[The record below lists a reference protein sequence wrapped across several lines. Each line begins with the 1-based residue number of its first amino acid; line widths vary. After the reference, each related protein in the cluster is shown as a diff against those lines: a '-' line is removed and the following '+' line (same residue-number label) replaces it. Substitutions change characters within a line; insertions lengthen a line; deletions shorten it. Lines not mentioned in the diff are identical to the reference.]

1 MSETERIRATQ
12 SATGSSDGGNGAGQ
26 IAGTAAV
33 DATACSCESNGAPGG
48 AKASETKRI
57 RLTRLTERGG

>member
-1 MSETERIRATQ
+1 MSKTTQ
-12 SATGSSDGGNGAGQ
+12 SATGSSDDGNGAVQ

-33 DATACSCESNGAPGG
+33 DATACSCESDGAPGG
-48 AKASETKRI
+48 AKASETERI